1 LSSRREVAGSLDT
14 TKIDPLLFW
23 NLDCFVEHAFQRRIG
38 IDPAYSNLFK
48 PAFVVRKRL
57 GPKGPGLSIA
67 YRRGS
72 EYRNVHCHY
81 GMVRVTVVVC
91 ITPPPVPFTV
101 IV

>member
-1 LSSRREVAGSLDT
+1 
-14 TKIDPLLFW
+14 
-23 NLDCFVEHAFQRRIG
+23 
-38 IDPAYSNLFK
+38 
-48 PAFVVRKRL
+48 VRKRL